1 VSRLG
6 NAYRRIRALFA
17 GRPSR
22 FSWID
27 DRVAGSGR
35 PMTRNQVKWL
45 REHGV
50 DAIISLTEDPLPREW
65 ISEAGLEYRHM
76 PLEDHA
82 TPDPD
87 VLKQIVDELLDLID
101 SGKRVLV
108 HCAAGLGRTGV
119 VLAAYLVAAKGVSGE
134 EAIKIVRDLRPG
146 SIEPNQEWSVIEFQR
161 RYFPRAG
168 AAP

>member
-1 VSRLG
+1 MSWLG
-6 NAYRRIRALFA
+6 NAYRRVRALFA
-17 GRPSR
+17 DRPSR

-65 ISEAGLEYRHM
+65 VSEAGLEYRHM
-76 PLEDHA
+76 PLLDRSA
-82 TPDPD
+82 PDPD
-87 VLKQIVDELLDLID
+87 VLKRIVDELLDLVED
-101 SGKRVLV
+101 GKRVLV
-108 HCAAGLGRTGV
+108 HCAAGLGRTGT

-134 EAIKIVRDLRPG
+134 EAIEIVRNLRPG
-146 SIEPNQEWSVIEFQR
+146 AIEPNQEWSVIGFQR
-161 RYFPRAG
+161 RYFPRAE
-168 AAP
+168 AVP

>member
-1 VSRLG
+1 M
-6 NAYRRIRALFA
+6 FA
-17 GRPSR
+17 DRPSR

-27 DRVAGSGR
+27 ERVAGSGR
-35 PMTRNQVKWL
+35 PMTWNQVKWL
-45 REHGV
+45 KEHGV

-65 ISEAGLEYRHM
+65 VSEAGLEYRHM
-76 PLEDHA
+76 PLVDRSA
-82 TPDPD
+82 PDPD
-87 VLKQIVDELLDLID
+87 VLKRIVDELLDLVED
-101 SGKRVLV
+101 GKRVLV
-108 HCAAGLGRTGV
+108 HCGAGLGRTGT

-134 EAIKIVRDLRPG
+134 EAIKIVRNLRPR